1 MTFNSKLIK
10 GALIAFV
17 SMLASSQSMFA
28 QSVVQMGTT
37 ELKTEAKALVDENK
51 YLEARA
57 YIVELIKRVNDSQD
71 EALKKELEQL
81 NYFLA
86 FGYLQEYN
94 NTPEKKFLTRAIAG
108 FDKVIKEFPNGTYA
122 ESAIKT
128 KASCY
133 DIIGEVEK
141 AIATRELL
149 LQKPYVNKLNYAEQ
163 YDIVKRI
170 CEAIYYPRKWKIGEA
185 WFERMLKMTRNPED
199 RVFAA
204 SGLIQCK
211 IAKKEYDAIK
221 QYLPYMV
228 YDAPARSDIALNLAL
243 LTSGDELVKKEK
255 FSDAS
260 VIYNMV
266 LRRDEIESNLKRFL
280 EQAKK
285 RYERLFRISPDGQAT
300 ADAEKQ
306 VKILEAQVDALAPV
320 QDYTAELMARNA
332 RNFMLTERDF
342 ESFWSY
348 LRMLKTYPNH
358 QSVEDFYMAAIVGA
372 AKVGKDDTM
381 FQLGEEYLKNFPEG
395 TYVKDVQLQRGQYFL
410 KKKDYT
416 SFFALAQKF
425 IAENPDEPPYSN
437 DFIFLM
443 GKTWLDL
450 EQYKE
455 LTQTFNRYI
464 KENPDTA
471 ISEGCMYWSGI
482 AYLATGD
489 FTNAARVLV
498 KMIDEF
504 PNGAYAEDGMYRS
517 GVAAFGAGNFEVARN
532 TLENF
537 IERYPN
543 GVLRGEVE
551 FFLGDIYANNAAE
564 DLALKHYGA
573 VEKYTKNQTFIDN
586 SYMQS
591 AKLLHNVEKY
601 EEEIALMDKYISKY
615 PKGACSDA
623 SFNKAK
629 AFELLAKP
637 ADALAIY
644 GDAIMKYGA
653 NFKDDGVDK
662 MILDYDRMYIENEKK
677 LAATMEFLKK
687 LLVDKELL
695 RNMVEVPAKRYRYF
709 QDNPNVDKRLY
720 DKFKRDKAFGPQL
733 YKDKSLVNK
742 LIATYAE
749 QIAKYPK
756 GGTEKVFKGMI
767 ATAKSTSNKTLQYR
781 LSMGLDAIGKPTA
794 DEKMFTI
801 DDIKIASMRT
811 LVWMGKLNEKYGAE
825 HARKPFEE
833 AVKRDEFEYLVDAL
847 FGAAALEER
856 LATKGQGK
864 WELAMKFY
872 KEVEDSF
879 PSDPRAANAM
889 LKRTDILV
897 KLGKRKEAIKCYET
911 ILKSPA
917 WRGEAYAEA
926 LFKLGQIAMHNKK
939 TNDALM
945 YFDRCYLGY
954 ANCYNWTG
962 KAVLASAQLLVATGE
977 NKKAKE
983 ICSEFIENKLNEA
996 SPDYAEIKQYF
1007 NIL

>member
-1 MTFNSKLIK
+1 MIFNSKLIK

-17 SMLASSQSMFA
+17 SLLATSQSAFA

-51 YLEARA
+51 YLEARPF
-57 YIVELIKRVNDSQD
+57 IVELIKRINDSQD
-71 EALKKELEQL
+71 EVLKKELEQL

-86 FGYLQEYN
+86 FSYLQEYN
-94 NTPEKKFLTRAIAG
+94 NTPEKKHLNRAISG
-108 FDKVIKEFPNGTYA
+108 FDRVINEFPNGSYA

-133 DIIGEVEK
+133 DLIGDVEK
-141 AIATRELL
+141 AIKAREML

-170 CEAIYYPRKWKIGEA
+170 CEAIYYPRKWKIGEV
-185 WFERMLKMTRNPED
+185 WFERMLNMARNPED
-199 RVFAA
+199 KVFAA

-221 QYLPYMV
+221 KYFPYMV

-266 LRRDEIESNLKRFL
+266 LNRDEIEANLKRFL
-280 EQAKK
+280 EVAKA
-285 RYERLFRISPDGQAT
+285 RHARAHRINPESQAT

-306 VKILEAQVDALAPV
+306 VKILEAQIEALAPV

-332 RNFMLTERDF
+332 RNYMLTERDF
-342 ESFWSY
+342 EGFWSY
-348 LRMLKTYPNH
+348 YRMLRTYPNH
-358 QSVEDFYMAAIVGA
+358 QNAEDFYMASIIGA
-372 AKVGKDDTM
+372 QKIGKDDTM
-381 FQLGEEYLKNFPEG
+381 FQLGEEYLKNFSEG
-395 TYVKDVQLQRGQYFL
+395 TYVKDIQLQRAQYFL
-410 KKKDYT
+410 KKKDT
-416 SFFALAQKF
+416 VSFFALAQKF

-443 GKTWLDL
+443 GKTWLDMGK
-450 EQYKE
+450 YKE
-455 LTQTFNRYI
+455 LVTTFGKYN

-482 AYLATGD
+482 AYLATSD
-489 FTNAARVLV
+489 FKNAAKVLA
-498 KMIDEF
+498 KMIDSF

-517 GVAAFGAGNFEVARN
+517 GVAAFGAGNFGLARD
-532 TLENF
+532 TLEDF
-537 IERYPN
+537 VSRYPN
-543 GVLRGEVE
+543 SVLRGEVE
-551 FFLGDIYANNAAE
+551 FFLGDIYANNAHLEYAM
-564 DLALKHYGA
+564 KHYSA
-573 VEKYTKNQTFIDN
+573 VEKYTKNQNFIDN
-586 SYMQS
+586 AYTQS
-591 AKLLHNVEKY
+591 AKLLHDAEKY
-601 EEEIALMDKYISKY
+601 DEEIALMDKYIAKY
-615 PKGACSDA
+615 PKGICSDA

-662 MILDYDRMYIENEKK
+662 MILDYNRMYLENEKK
-677 LAATMEFLKK
+677 LAATMEFLKA
-687 LLVDKELL
+687 LLKDKELL

-709 QDNPNVDKRLY
+709 QDNPNIDKRLY
-720 DKFKRDKAFGPQL
+720 EKFKRDKAFGPQL
-733 YKDKSLVNK
+733 YKDKTLVNK

-756 GGTEKVFKGMI
+756 GGTAKVFNEMI
-767 ATAKSTSNKTLQYR
+767 AKAKSAKNKTLEYR
-781 LSMGLDAIGKPTA
+781 LLMGLDAIGVPVK
-794 DEKMFTI
+794 DQQMFTI

-833 AVKRDEFEYLVDAL
+833 AVKRDEFEYLIDAL

-856 LATKGQGK
+856 LAAKGQGK
-864 WELAMKFY
+864 WEVAIKFY
-872 KEVEDSF
+872 QEIEKDF
-879 PSDPRAANAM
+879 PSDPRAATAM
-889 LKRTDILV
+889 LKRTDILM
-897 KLGKRKEAIKCYET
+897 KLGKRNQAIKCYET
-911 ILKSPA
+911 VLKSPA

-926 LFKLGQIAMHNKK
+926 LYKLGQIAMHNKK
-939 TNDALM
+939 TNEALM

-962 KAVLASAQLLVATGE
+962 KAVLSAAQLLVANGE

-983 ICSEFIENKLNEA
+983 LCAEFIENKLNEA